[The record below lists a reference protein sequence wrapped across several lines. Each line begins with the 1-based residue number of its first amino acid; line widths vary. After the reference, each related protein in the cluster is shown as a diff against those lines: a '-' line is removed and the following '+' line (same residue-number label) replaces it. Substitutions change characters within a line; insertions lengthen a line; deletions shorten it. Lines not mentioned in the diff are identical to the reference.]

1 MTVTDFLLRVLAAVI
16 GTLPLALFG
25 WYLYDRINA
34 LRVASRIETKRRE
47 LAIARHPA
55 TRAKALPEPDPVI
68 FRDPPSASTVTERIT
83 IQAVVTPTRVTCRMC
98 QWYADVAHGDAVAT
112 LVQHCRAQHRAI
124 REAP

>member
-1 MTVTDFLLRVLAAVI
+1 VTVIDFLLRVLAAVI

-25 WYLYDRINA
+25 WYLHDRIEA
-34 LRVASRIETKRRE
+34 TRRE

-55 TRAKALPEPDPVI
+55 TRAKALPERWQVAAEPTSVI